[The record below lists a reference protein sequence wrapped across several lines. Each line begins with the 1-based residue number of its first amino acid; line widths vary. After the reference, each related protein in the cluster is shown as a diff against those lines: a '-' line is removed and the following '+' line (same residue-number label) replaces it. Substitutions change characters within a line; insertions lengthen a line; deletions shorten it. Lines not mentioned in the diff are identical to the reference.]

1 MFAGVITTPASV
13 ITAATTTDV
22 TSYMAASYVTS
33 MPTAGSLTTTA
44 IAGFELENWLEMLV
58 IKIYLNT
65 FMREK

>member
-44 IAGFELENWLEMLV
+44 IAGFELEN
-58 IKIYLNT
+58 
-65 FMREK
+65 